1 MFNIFNARQYPGNHF
16 PDRTKKGS
24 GAPAVGL
31 LGGVEVR
38 SVGAGPILCDHDY
51 TVEWEIAGLGAQ
63 PAPPPRPAG
72 LASLFCFRSCC
83 QTAPHGPCVL
93 LAPSSDARSTRAG
106 ESPKAENS
114 WTRGTLRELDGTVVA
129 TSLVLN
135 RSLKASSPLYAE
147 EFPPKL

>member
-1 MFNIFNARQYPGNHF
+1 MSSA
-16 PDRTKKGS
+16 
-24 GAPAVGL
+24 
-31 LGGVEVR
+31 
-38 SVGAGPILCDHDY
+38 
-51 TVEWEIAGLGAQ
+51 
-63 PAPPPRPAG
+63 
-72 LASLFCFRSCC
+72 
-83 QTAPHGPCVL
+83 
-93 LAPSSDARSTRAG
+93 SDASTG